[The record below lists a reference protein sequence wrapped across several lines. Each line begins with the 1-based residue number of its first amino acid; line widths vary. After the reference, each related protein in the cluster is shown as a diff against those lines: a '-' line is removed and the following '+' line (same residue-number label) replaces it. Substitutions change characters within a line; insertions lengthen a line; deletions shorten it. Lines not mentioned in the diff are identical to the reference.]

1 MFDFILEHHPGKK
14 NPADVPSCQPDYT
27 CEAVAK
33 SMLRTLQE
41 KLSHSVLSSGWENT
55 PHKISPVLE
64 APLAHEQQEE
74 PTGRSA
80 ASWHSF
86 FL

>member
-1 MFDFILEHHPGKK
+1 MATKELNGHQARWVEKLSMFDFILEHHPGKK

-41 KLSHSVLSSGWENT
+41 KLSHSVLSSG
-55 PHKISPVLE
+55 
-64 APLAHEQQEE
+64 
-74 PTGRSA
+74 
-80 ASWHSF
+80 
-86 FL
+86 